1 MWIRGAHAG
10 TATASPQSTE
20 GSGLV
25 CMGAGAGAW
34 GVGPV
39 SAGGTVAAGGPVAA
53 GGTPGGGGASA
64 GGGPGA
70 AGRPAWRG
78 GAGCARRAPGDRPA
92 GGVGGLAGGTG
103 ASRASAS
110 LIVSPGGAGTVCAHS
125 GVSFCIGTACFGSLA
140 SSGGSVL
147 VQSGR
152 VSLMGLAVRGSPSEA
167 VSLMDCAPLSLTGG
181 ATGTVRA
188 QTGVVSCVGTAVTGG
203 SGGVD
208 SSGFSGS
215 GSTSIV
221 KV

>member
-1 MWIRGAHAG
+1 M
-10 TATASPQSTE
+10 
-20 GSGLV
+20 
-25 CMGAGAGAW
+25 
-34 GVGPV
+34 
-39 SAGGTVAAGGPVAA
+39 
-53 GGTPGGGGASA
+53 
-64 GGGPGA
+64 
-70 AGRPAWRG
+70 
-78 GAGCARRAPGDRPA
+78 
-92 GGVGGLAGGTG
+92 
-103 ASRASAS
+103 
-110 LIVSPGGAGTVCAHS
+110 

-140 SSGGSVL
+140 SSSGGSVL

-167 VSLMDCAPLSLTGG
+167 VSLMDCAPLSLNGG